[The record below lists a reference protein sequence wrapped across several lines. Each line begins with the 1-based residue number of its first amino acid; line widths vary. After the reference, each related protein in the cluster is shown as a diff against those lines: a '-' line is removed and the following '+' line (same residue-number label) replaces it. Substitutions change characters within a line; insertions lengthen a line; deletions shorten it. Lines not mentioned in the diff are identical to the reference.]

1 MCSNGILIALARY
14 ITPQDCIIKSTLDGC
29 DSTLETKLAPKK
41 KKKTSRVLMTSF
53 KSGTH
58 SLIAIKKEAK
68 KYQNNENNCAD
79 KVDFV
84 FPRCEYHLV

>member
-14 ITPQDCIIKSTLDGC
+14 ITPQDRIINSTLDGC
-29 DSTLETKLAPKK
+29 DSTLETQLAPKK
-41 KKKTSRVLMTSF
+41 KKTLRVLMTSF
-53 KSGTH
+53 KSGRH

-68 KYQNNENNCAD
+68 KYHNNENNSAD